1 MTHLVEY
8 RSLPSGLR
16 NRYATLQ
23 TLRHDVAQPANLG
36 HLAILFIDLD
46 NFKLVN
52 DTLGHN
58 AGDIVLQMTA
68 SRLAT
73 AVGDDGALSRIGG
86 DEFVVVIKGDDVEKR
101 AVTLAEAAAE
111 AFAKPFEVRGSS
123 FVPAAGPHRSC
134 AGLGG
139 PTRARSTC

>member
-8 RSLPSGLR
+8 DLLTGLR

-23 TLRHDVAQPANLG
+23 IPAARSGEPANLG
-36 HLAILFIDLD
+36 RLAILFIDLD
-46 NFKLVN
+46 NFKTVN

-68 SRLAT
+68 ARLAD
-73 AVGDDGALSRIGG
+73 AVGDGGALSRIGG

-101 AVTLAEAAAE
+101 AVALAEAAAGLRE
-111 AFAKPFEVRGSS
+111 AVRS
-123 FVPAAGPHRSC
+123 ARSPSC
-134 AGLGG
+134 CMRASASRSTRS